1 MVSVPIDR
9 SGYPTPYSQ
18 SSPAGGSAALSAPRQ
33 AAQQTEWT
41 QLVAAGTVVAGG
53 ALMVAGHKKAGLAV
67 AALGTVLA
75 LLDEPEAVETWWRNL
90 PKYLD
95 GAQEMLGKVEHYL
108 DEATV
113 QGQRLKSVLN
123 R

>member
-9 SGYPTPYSQ
+9 SVHPTAFSRP
-18 SSPAGGSAALSAPRQ
+18 SPAAGSASLPAPTQ
-33 AAQQTEWT
+33 GAQTEWT
-41 QLVAAGTVVAGG
+41 QFVAAGTVVAGG

-75 LLDEPEAVETWWRNL
+75 LLDEPEAIETWWRNL

-108 DEATV
+108 DEAAV

>member
-9 SGYPTPYSQ
+9 SRYPNPYSQ
-18 SSPAGGSAALSAPRQ
+18 HSPAAGSASLPAP
-33 AAQQTEWT
+33 APGAQTEWT
-41 QLVAAGTVVAGG
+41 NLVAAGTVVAGG

-67 AALGTVLA
+67 AALGTVIA
-75 LLDEPEAVETWWRNL
+75 LLDEPEAIETWWRNL

-113 QGQRLKSVLN
+113 QGQRLKSILH

>member
-9 SGYPTPYSQ
+9 SGYPTAYSNL
-18 SSPAGGSAALSAPRQ
+18 SPAAGSASLPAPAQGKHNDWTHLVSA
-33 AAQQTEWT
+33 
-41 QLVAAGTVVAGG
+41 GSVVAGG
-53 ALMVAGHKKAGLAV
+53 VLMVTGHKKAGLAV

-95 GAQEMLGKVEHYL
+95 GAQDLLEKVDHYL
-108 DEATV
+108 GEAST
-113 QGQRLKSVLN
+113 QGQRLKSILH

>member
-1 MVSVPIDR
+1 MVAVSIDE
-9 SGYPTPYSQ
+9 SGYPTRYSHP
-18 SSPAGGSAALSAPRQ
+18 SPSAGSASLPAP
-33 AAQQTEWT
+33 APGAQTEWT

-75 LLDEPEAVETWWRNL
+75 LLDEPEAIETWWRNL

-108 DEATV
+108 DEASV
-113 QGQRLKSVLN
+113 QGQRLKSVLH

>member
-9 SGYPTPYSQ
+9 SGYPTPYSRP
-18 SSPAGGSAALSAPRQ
+18 SPAAGSATLPAP
-33 AAQQTEWT
+33 APGAQTEWT
-41 QLVAAGTVVAGG
+41 NLVAAGTVVAGG

-67 AALGTVLA
+67 AALGTVIA
-75 LLDEPEAVETWWRNL
+75 LLDEPEAIETWWRNL

-108 DEATV
+108 DEAAV
-113 QGQRLKSVLN
+113 QGQKLKSILH